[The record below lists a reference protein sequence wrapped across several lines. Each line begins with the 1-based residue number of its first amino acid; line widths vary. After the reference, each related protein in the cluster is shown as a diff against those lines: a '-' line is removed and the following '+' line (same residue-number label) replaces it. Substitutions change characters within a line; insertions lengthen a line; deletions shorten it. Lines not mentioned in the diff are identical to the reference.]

1 MNKKILLVNK
11 EGGQRWLEERI
22 NGSLWQGEMEFYAS
36 AAEASKKGWNVDAV
50 KIIFECAAGEERC
63 PALPKTTLRFAQ

>member
-36 AAEASKKGWNVDAV
+36 AAEASEKGWKVDAV
-50 KIIFECAAGEERC
+50 KIIFDGTNGKGSCS
-63 PALPKTTLRFAQ
+63 ALPKTTLRFAQ